1 MLERFLPREV
11 SFFDFFD
18 KHASLIVQASQAFL
32 EIVSH
37 ETFDLSEKTNLI
49 KTLEHQADEVVHQC
63 LDALHKTFI
72 TPIDR
77 DHIYRLV
84 SSMDDIIDA
93 VNTAYNLLIIYR
105 MTSSTPALQRLAQV
119 VLLSS
124 EKVEQAVKGLRHI
137 KNGESISAICVEIH
151 RLENE
156 ADDLLH
162 DSIARLFDEPT
173 DALFVIKWKEIYE
186 SLEEATDCCEDVAD
200 AVQSIILESL

>member
-18 KHASLIVQASQAFL
+18 KHASIIVQACQMFV

-37 ETFDLSEKTNLI
+37 ETFDLSRKTNDI
-49 KTLEHQADEVVHQC
+49 KSLEHQADEVVHQC

-93 VNTAYNLLIIYR
+93 VNTAYNLLIIYHL
-105 MTSSTPALQRLAQV
+105 TSSTPELRHLAQV
-119 VLLSS
+119 VLLSAQ
-124 EKVEQAVKGLRHI
+124 KVELAVKGLRHI
-137 KNGESISAICVEIH
+137 KNGEDISAICVEIH

-162 DSIARLFDEPT
+162 DSIARLFDQQT

-186 SLEEATDCCEDVAD
+186 ALEEATDCCEDVAD
-200 AVQSIILESL
+200 AVQSIIIESI